1 MSCYIERILSESDV
15 KSDIKLLI
23 PDAGMRRRMG
33 RVLRMS
39 VSTAVEC
46 AGGIDRIMELD
57 SIITSTG
64 FGCLTDSEKFLRNVI
79 NDNEQLL
86 NPTPFIQSTFNTI
99 GGQIA
104 LLGHNHCYNV
114 TYVNKSHG
122 FEDALLDAFLRMDDG
137 ESKSALVGCY
147 DESTQSLHIIME
159 RLGLLRGMG
168 GSDGCTFV
176 KLTSKQH
183 SGCIAEICG
192 IHFPTDDLT
201 EDDCRNIYSSS
212 PLSVVLYNSFEEY
225 GLYPTVSGKVI
236 QKGVGQIKAGI
247 PEVIIY
253 NKYLGGLPSVL
264 VIRKCI

>member
-1 MSCYIERILSESDV
+1 MSCYIERILSETDV
-15 KSDIKLLI
+15 ESDIKLLI

-33 RVLRMS
+33 RILKMS

-46 AGGIDRIMELD
+46 VGGVESIKELD

-114 TYVNKSHG
+114 TYVNKSHS
-122 FEDALLDAFLRMDDG
+122 FEDALLDAFLRMVDG
-137 ESKSALVGCY
+137 ESKSVLVGCY
-147 DESTQSLHIIME
+147 DENTPSLHIIME
-159 RLGLLRGMG
+159 RLGLLRGISD
-168 GSDGCTFV
+168 SDGCTFM
-176 KLTSKQH
+176 KLTSKHH
-183 SGCIAEICG
+183 SGCMAEICG
-192 IHFPTDDLT
+192 VYFPSHDLT
-201 EDDCRNIYSSS
+201 EEDCRRIYSSS
-212 PLSVVLYNSFEEY
+212 DSSVILYNSFEGY

-236 QKGVGQIKAGI
+236 QKGVEQIKSGI
-247 PEVIIY
+247 PEIIIY
-253 NKYLGGLPSVL
+253 NKYLGGLPSVI
-264 VIRKCI
+264 VIRRCI